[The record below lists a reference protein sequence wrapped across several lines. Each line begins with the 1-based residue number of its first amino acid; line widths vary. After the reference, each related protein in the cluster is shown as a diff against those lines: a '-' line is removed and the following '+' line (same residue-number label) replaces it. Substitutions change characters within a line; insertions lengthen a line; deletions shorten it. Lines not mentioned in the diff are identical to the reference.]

1 MNLLGINLSNKFKN
15 HINKCIY
22 DLSIG
27 KYKLEPQMYNYYL
40 NKLLILTTPFEFL
53 NKLSKFENCNKIGP
67 HNIDILSIIF
77 GSLLGN
83 AQAEKFRELNH
94 DPLAGGRGQRS
105 SGGTKIQFFQENT
118 HTEYIF
124 FLHKMISYLNYCYSK
139 KPVAIT
145 KLGSKGKIIKEVKFS
160 TWSYLSFNEIYSLW
174 YKNNVKYVPENINLY
189 LTPLALAVWVMDNGA
204 KVGNSLKF
212 SNKYFTYNC
221 CLILVKALNKK
232 FNLKASIE
240 LTGSNKHYYTI
251 TILKESMEDLRKII
265 YPYVIPEMK
274 YKII

>member
-1 MNLLGINLSNKFKN
+1 MNLLGINLSNKFVN
-15 HINKCIY
+15 HINGCLC

-40 NKLLILTTPFEFL
+40 NKLLILTTPFESL
-53 NKLSKFENCNKIGP
+53 NKLSKFENFNKIGP
-67 HNIDILSIIF
+67 HNIDIVSIIF

-83 AQAEKFRELNH
+83 AQAEKFRELNYEE
-94 DPLAGGRGQRS
+94 
-105 SGGTKIQFFQENT
+105 GTKIQFFQENI

-124 FLHKMISYLNYCYSK
+124 FLHKMFSYLNYCCSK

-145 KLGSKGKIIKEVKFS
+145 KLGPKGKIIKEVKFS
-160 TWSYLSFNEIYSLW
+160 TWSYSSFNEIYSLW
-174 YKNNVKYVPENINLY
+174 YKNNVKSVPENIDLY
-189 LTPLALAVWVMDNGA
+189 LTPLSLAVWVMGNGA

-212 SNKYFTYNC
+212 SNKYFTQDC
-221 CLILVKALNKK
+221 CLILVKALTKN

-240 LTGSNKHYYTI
+240 LTGSNKHYTI
-251 TILKESMEDLRKII
+251 IILKESMEDLREIV
-265 YPYVIPEMK
+265 YPYFIPEMK